1 MAKNKDT
8 SLSKEEQQKFT
19 SLKVSGAKISLTM
32 HSEKRTIII

>member
-8 SLSKEEQQKFT
+8 SLSKEEQQKVT
-19 SLKVSGAKISLTM
+19 SLKASGAKISSTM